1 MPGPLLCSG
10 LAILR
15 LTFLAPAGAECPL
28 GPVRLSV
35 STRGLSPDRPFG
47 RGPAQ
52 RSGAPR
58 GRGGGAG
65 EGPVAEK
72 RRDWEGRRLRRSA
85 HGHPSGGG
93 SRVWR
98 RQGGSPWL
106 RDAGRGGAGK
116 AAGQGSRDA
125 DTRLSPPEPGRPAPP
140 GGQPEGPAASAPRP
154 ALRGQQGS
162 RGHGA
167 RSSCLS
173 APRAGCQGNRWI
185 GWAGDVTR

>member
-98 RQGGSPWL
+98 RQEGQPL
-106 RDAGRGGAGK
+106 AEGRWEGGAGEGCGSGLPGRGHPALAPGARPPRPARRTARGTRCLSPQAG
-116 AAGQGSRDA
+116 AAGTAGVAR
-125 DTRLSPPEPGRPAPP
+125 PGRPQLLP
-140 GGQPEGPAASAPRP
+140 QRPEGRLPGKPLDR
-154 ALRGQQGS
+154 L
-162 RGHGA
+162 
-167 RSSCLS
+167 
-173 APRAGCQGNRWI
+173 
-185 GWAGDVTR
+185 GW